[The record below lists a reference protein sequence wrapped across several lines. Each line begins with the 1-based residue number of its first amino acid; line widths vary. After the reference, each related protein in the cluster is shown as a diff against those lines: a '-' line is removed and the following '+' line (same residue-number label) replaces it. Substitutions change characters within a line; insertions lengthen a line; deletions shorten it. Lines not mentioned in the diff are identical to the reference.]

1 MEGRMDEHMDIQT
14 WNHNTLPLSCDGEKG
29 IMNNMA
35 LTQEKP
41 MQPMASDNMSPNI
54 DG

>member
-14 WNHNTLPLSCDGEKG
+14 WNHNTLPLSCDNEQ
-29 IMNNMA
+29 MA